1 MFVKAVSPPSFFL
14 LPSPFLNAFTAHICR
29 LHTHIN
35 ICFAHIECHCKS
47 RGVKTTRRQSVG
59 PAQQGATQPAR
70 NVAFDDEA
78 EAPSKMKGSVSV
90 SLSSHTVPLHQHPQ
104 GTYNGQNKN
113 LQEAYQTL
121 YQFFAHFVVLD
132 SAPRREHPC
141 PPPHSKMPIP
151 PHLRVPTMTTK
162 KHRKKQQHYQRA
174 YQCLW
179 LFKPLFAL
187 FLSTP
192 LASPDLTPAADAAAA

>member
-1 MFVKAVSPPSFFL
+1 MLYLLVFVKAVSPPSFFL

-35 ICFAHIECHCKS
+35 ICFAHIECHSKS

-90 SLSSHTVPLHQHPQ
+90 SLSSHTAPLHQHPR
-104 GTYNGQNKN
+104 YLNKEVHHVQHCPSFCVA
-113 LQEAYQTL
+113 LD
-121 YQFFAHFVVLD
+121 HFWC
-132 SAPRREHPC
+132 SG
-141 PPPHSKMPIP
+141 HS
-151 PHLRVPTMTTK
+151 R
-162 KHRKKQQHYQRA
+162 
-174 YQCLW
+174 
-179 LFKPLFAL
+179 
-187 FLSTP
+187 
-192 LASPDLTPAADAAAA
+192 AAATPWAFLADSHALDMGLPRSLIRALHVHAHPHGVLNAQTPG

>member
-1 MFVKAVSPPSFFL
+1 MHTRHAFTCTPTLEHAKNYGLQNGLCDLVLLFPGCCKFGLPVPLFCFISWCSSKPFRLPPSSSC
-14 LPSPFLNAFTAHICR
+14 PPFLNAFTAHVCR

-141 PPPHSKMPIP
+141 PPP
-151 PHLRVPTMTTK
+151 
-162 KHRKKQQHYQRA
+162 A
-174 YQCLW
+174 
-179 LFKPLFAL
+179 
-187 FLSTP
+187 
-192 LASPDLTPAADAAAA
+192 